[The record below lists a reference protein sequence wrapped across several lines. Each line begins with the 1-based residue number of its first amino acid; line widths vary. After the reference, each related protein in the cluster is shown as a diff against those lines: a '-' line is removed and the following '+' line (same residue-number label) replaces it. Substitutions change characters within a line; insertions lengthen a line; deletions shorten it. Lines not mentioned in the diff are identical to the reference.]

1 MNAMQITAVILLVAT
16 VAGFWRTLRR
26 GGRWQA
32 WRCLGQLL
40 VAAALWLLL
49 YPPSMPQ
56 ARVSAI
62 VLTAGVDSAAIAA
75 RAPGL
80 ITLALPDVAVGDDRT
95 IERVPDLATG
105 LRRHPEIGE
114 LRILGDGLDAR
125 DRELPDG
132 IGIAFEPGQPPLGVV
147 ALEAP
152 GAVEAGSR
160 WAVRGRL
167 AGVDKA
173 TLELRDHDDAVLATV
188 TAGEDGQFELPM
200 TARFPGVQDFR
211 LRVLDADASV
221 LEELP
226 VAVVVRPGDALRSLF
241 VAGAADAELKYL
253 RRWALD
259 SGQRSASRIALSRG
273 IEQRQQAP
281 ELDAAT
287 LAAAD
292 LLVIDERA
300 WAGLSTREKSALMT
314 ALDKGLGLLLRVTGP
329 LPASVTEDWA
339 DLGLALEPGDR
350 DRSVELAGQT
360 NERAAASGLTRWP
373 ASVDAAKSVALARAA
388 DGSDLGR
395 WTTHGQGRVGVWLL
409 LDSYRLLLGGDSARY
424 GTLWSEVFATLA
436 RAGGRTAPSLPERA
450 RVDRRS
456 IVCGISSSAHIVDA
470 AGAEVSLLPE
480 SGERQCA
487 AWWPGAAGWHTL
499 IDGDARWP
507 IFVLATDQ
515 GRALLRSEIR
525 EQTAALVRS
534 AAALPKVD
542 AVLPRWPLF
551 LLWLLLA
558 SGLWWLERKAAP
570 LR

>member
-1 MNAMQITAVILLVAT
+1 MNAMQITAAILLVAT
-16 VAGFWRTLRR
+16 VAGLWRTLRR
-26 GGRWQA
+26 NGRWLA
-32 WRCLGQLL
+32 WRCIGQVL
-40 VAAALWLLL
+40 VAVALWLLL

-62 VLTAGVDSAAIAA
+62 VLTPGVDSAAIAA

-80 ITLALPDVAVGDDRT
+80 ITLALPDVAVGDDKT

-105 LRRHPEIGE
+105 LRRHPEIGQ

-132 IGIAFEPGQPPLGVV
+132 IGIAFEPGPPPLGVV

-152 GAVEAGSR
+152 GAVEAGAR

-173 TLELRDHDDAVLATV
+173 TLELRDHDDAVLATAS
-188 TAGEDGQFELPM
+188 AGEDGQFELPM

-211 LRVLDADASV
+211 LRVLGADASV
-221 LEELP
+221 VEELP
-226 VAVVVRPGDALRSLF
+226 VAVVVRAGDPLRSLF

-259 SGQRSASRIALSRG
+259 SGQRLASRIALSRG

-287 LAAAD
+287 LAATD

-300 WAGLSTREKSALMT
+300 WAGLSTREKSTLMT
-314 ALDKGLGLLLRVTGP
+314 ALDEGLGLLLRVTGP
-329 LPASVTEDWA
+329 LPAPVSEDWA
-339 DLGLALEPGDR
+339 RLGLALEPGDR
-350 DRSVELAGQT
+350 DRSVELTSQSDA
-360 NERAAASGLTRWP
+360 RAAASSLTRWP
-373 ASVDAAKSVALARAA
+373 ATVDAAKSVALARAA

-409 LDSYRLLLGGDSARY
+409 LDSYRLLLGGDNAGY
-424 GTLWSEVFATLA
+424 GTLWSSVFSTLA
-436 RAGGRTAPSLPERA
+436 RAGGRAIPSLPDRA

-456 IVCGISSSAHIVDA
+456 VVCGISPGARIVDA
-470 AGAEVSLLPE
+470 GGADQALLPDTDA
-480 SGERQCA
+480 GHCA
-487 AWWPGAAGWHTL
+487 AWWPKAAGWHAL

-507 IFVLATDQ
+507 IFVLAADR

-525 EQTAALVRS
+525 EQTAALVHN
-534 AAALPKVD
+534 AAPLPKVD
-542 AVLPRWPLF
+542 VDLPRWPLF